1 MTMIERVKYHMWL
14 FEYGSGYERTQRFTE
29 PITTTAQ
36 MQEHLDGI
44 MASLAGTLWA
54 SANDIKSFKYIGTE
68 LKEEK

>member
-1 MTMIERVKYHMWL
+1 MTKYYMWL
-14 FEYGSGYERTQRFTE
+14 FEYFGGYRKVQRFTE

-44 MASLAGTLWA
+44 MASLAGTLWIA
-54 SANDIKSFKYIGTE
+54 ANDIKSFKYIGVE